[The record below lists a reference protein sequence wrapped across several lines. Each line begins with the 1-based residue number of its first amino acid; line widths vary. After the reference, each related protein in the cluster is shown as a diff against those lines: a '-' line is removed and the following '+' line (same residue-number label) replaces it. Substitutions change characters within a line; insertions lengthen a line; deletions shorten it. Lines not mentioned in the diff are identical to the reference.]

1 LWIGVAAPAVMLNW
15 PSAQKP
21 SHPGITYVQ
30 SRQNRSI
37 IGAGSLAFPDLDAQ
51 VAKGFFGPN
60 FLLTPADPAPKP
72 EPASM
77 GLAGL
82 GIVALLAGAFANV
95 GKSAHSRWFIGIV
108 GHH

>member
-1 LWIGVAAPAVMLNW
+1 
-15 PSAQKP
+15 
-21 SHPGITYVQ
+21 
-30 SRQNRSI
+30 
-37 IGAGSLAFPDLDAQ
+37 
-51 VAKGFFGPN
+51 
-60 FLLTPADPAPKP
+60 
-72 EPASM
+72 M